1 MRKMI
6 LAAAMA
12 ATTIPMAMAAPA
24 FAQGP
29 REQAARQDCR
39 HDLRNSNSNREYRR
53 EARDCR
59 HDINQARNRDW
70 RTFRR
75 YDYNNYD
82 ASAGAYYADDYYRDG
97 RYYRERQ
104 LSANDRVYAGRDG
117 RYYCRRSDGT
127 TGLIIGATA
136 GALIGHSLDDSRS
149 GLLGTILG
157 AAAGGAIGS
166 SIDRDNGNRNLRC
179 R

>member
-1 MRKMI
+1 MRKLV
-6 LAAAMA
+6 LAAVMA
-12 ATTIPMAMAAPA
+12 TAAAPFA
-24 FAQGP
+24 LPAPAAAQGP
-29 REQAARQDCR
+29 NEARARQ
-39 HDLRNSNSNREYRR
+39 
-53 EARDCR
+53 DCR

-70 RTFRR
+70 RQYNR
-75 YDYNNYD
+75 YDWNSYEPGNN
-82 ASAGAYYADDYYRDG
+82 GYYAEDYYRDG
-97 RYYRERQ
+97 RYYRERR
-104 LSANDRVYAGRDG
+104 LSANDRVYLGRDN

-149 GLLGTILG
+149 GLLGTIIG

-166 SIDRDNGNRNLRC
+166 SIDRDSSNRNLRC